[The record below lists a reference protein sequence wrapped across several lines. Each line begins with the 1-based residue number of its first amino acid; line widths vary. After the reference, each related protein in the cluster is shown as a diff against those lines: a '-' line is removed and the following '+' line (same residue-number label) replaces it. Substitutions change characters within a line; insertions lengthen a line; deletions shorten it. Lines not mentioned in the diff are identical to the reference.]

1 MDPHREIV
9 EKHTKS
15 GDNRGGKRIG
25 DSTEK
30 LKKEW

>member
-1 MDPHREIV
+1 MDPHREIA

-15 GDNRGGKRIG
+15 GDNRSGKRIG

-30 LKKEW
+30 QKDE